1 MRCETPFHLTNKYKY
16 IVLVGPC
23 KQHLTD
29 AVYITYLTDYSLKT
43 IYMEIF
49 MQAVA
54 ALLLIIVVL
63 FVFAMV
69 AISIKNNKNNNNDDN
84 DFMMQC

>member
-23 KQHLTD
+23 KWHLTD
-29 AVYITYLTDYSLKT
+29 AVYITYLIDYSLKT
-43 IYMEIF
+43 IYMEILL
-49 MQAVA
+49 QVA
-54 ALLLIIVVL
+54 ATILLIVVIL

-69 AISIKNNKNNNNDDN
+69 VISIKDNKNNNDDN

>member
-1 MRCETPFHLTNKYKY
+1 MITLRVKSLRIYGLH
-16 IVLVGPC
+16 
-23 KQHLTD
+23 TD

-49 MQAVA
+49 IQAIA
-54 ALLLIIVVL
+54 ALLLIVVVL
-63 FVFAMV
+63 FVFALV
-69 AISIKNNKNNNNDDN
+69 VTSIKDNNNNDDN